1 MAVLKIKDGNN
12 WIEIT
17 GLTGAAGPQG
27 ATGATGATGE
37 QGATGATGNGIDTV
51 VLNSDYTLTF
61 TFTNGTTTTV
71 GPIRGATGEQ
81 GPTGPAG
88 TNGVDGVNGTNG
100 VDGVTPVRGTDY
112 WTQADIAAIESDLQT
127 YINTQLGVIE
137 NGTY

>member
-17 GLTGAAGPQG
+17 GLTGAVGPQG
-27 ATGATGATGE
+27 ATGATGETGA
-37 QGATGATGNGIDTV
+37 QGATGATGNGIAQV

-61 TFTNGTTTTV
+61 TFTDGNTTTV

-81 GPTGPAG
+81 GAAG
-88 TNGVDGVNGTNG
+88 SNGTNG
-100 VDGVTPVRGTDY
+100 TTPVRGTDY
-112 WTQADIAAIESDLQT
+112 WTQADVAAIESDLQS

>member
-27 ATGATGATGE
+27 ATGETGA
-37 QGATGATGNGIDTV
+37 QGATGATGNGISQV
-51 VLNSDYTLTF
+51 VLNNDYTLTF
-61 TFTNGTTTTV
+61 TFTDGNSTTV
-71 GPIRGATGEQ
+71 GPIRGAQGETGA
-81 GPTGPAG
+81 TGA
-88 TNGVDGVNGTNG
+88 NGA
-100 VDGVTPVRGTDY
+100 TPVRGTDY
-112 WTQADIAAIESDLQT
+112 WTQADITAIEGDLET